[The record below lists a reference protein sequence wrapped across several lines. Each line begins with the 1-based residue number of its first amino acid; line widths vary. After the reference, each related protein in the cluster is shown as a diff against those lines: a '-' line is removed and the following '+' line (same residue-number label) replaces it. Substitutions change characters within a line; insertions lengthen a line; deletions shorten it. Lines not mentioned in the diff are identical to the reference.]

1 MTGGG
6 DKTFTAVVDFCDF
19 AESLPAFELADAAPP
34 PAAPLVP
41 GGAAELR
48 LDAVTATFETPELP
62 AALEPGANEPAF
74 ELERVLR
81 DSGAAEDATVAF
93 FGAIR

>member
-1 MTGGG
+1 MPHRHRQHLW
-6 DKTFTAVVDFCDF
+6 CR
-19 AESLPAFELADAAPP
+19 
-34 PAAPLVP
+34 
-41 GGAAELR
+41 GGAVKLR
-48 LDAVTATFETPELP
+48 FDAIATTFETPELP

-93 FGAIR
+93 FGAI